1 METCELSE
9 KHESKFLMLLSV
21 EKAGRTLY
29 VWDDQNGYSL
39 CTYKDSFM
47 NPNHREIRK
56 GTYS

>member
-1 METCELSE
+1 METHELSE
-9 KHESKFLMLLSV
+9 KHESKFLMLPSV

-29 VWDDQNGYSL
+29 VWDNQNGYSL

-47 NPNHREIRK
+47 IPKHTEIRR